1 MKKETQK
8 WNIKSMEK
16 KVLKDFLALESTQVK
31 VQTQNWKKSDIV
43 VEYWEKLY
51 FSKFWEAT
59 LDNLS
64 DSNKTSR
71 VDIVFSTTISVN

>member
-16 KVLKDFLALESTQVK
+16 KVLKDFLTLESTQVK